1 LPCHLLGVSDS
12 KPCLTVN
19 PLARTWTAPID
30 ARKNG
35 MVARHAVAVVT
46 LLAFSPALAENL
58 DAEAARRFIV
68 GKLFAFTCADGS
80 RGVARVY
87 DDGSVIGTIQFHGSE
102 QPRPVW
108 LPAETLKLTG
118 ETVCASLNRTELCF
132 ALSKTVIKVFGP
144 RLRG

>member
-1 LPCHLLGVSDS
+1 
-12 KPCLTVN
+12 
-19 PLARTWTAPID
+19 
-30 ARKNG
+30 

-80 RGVARVY
+80 RGTARIY
-87 DDGSVIGTIQFHGSE
+87 DDGSVIGTVQFHGSE

-108 LPAETLKLTG
+108 LPSETLKLILHVAEQLLTYFFCRAG
-118 ETVCASLNRTELCF
+118 RRSQSGRP
-132 ALSKTVIKVFGP
+132 SP
-144 RLRG
+144 